1 VMQRG
6 GMASALLLIS
16 STHAYRHGVGGAP
29 ASQLRASFTAR
40 RLSVAR
46 IAMCSTEDKPMLGGR
61 PVEDGDGLLVNDDES
76 QAWWRASVVTTKGPQ
91 VLVHFTGCDP
101 AWDEWIDVDSPKL
114 TRMDPVEQKK
124 DESAFQSDTIGDD
137 IDDEELLAQYRQSRW
152 DQNARWQLNV
162 FAEEQLGSWTGNI
175 ERYEA
180 DGSGGVRPMDGSS
193 AAWADC
199 SCTTRISE
207 DNTIEYVDSLPAAAA
222 PLSVSSTLGLSSFRP
237 ELGSMAVASA
247 FTINAPISE
256 SKLLFELAI
265 REESRRVR
273 CKLLYEPAVGSDDAP
288 AMVLRMVGIVREVS
302 AAVDGEASGEGNDE
316 FFVGE
321 GDMDGPRKSGR
332 GLYDP
337 PRGDKTGYI
346 SLYGEGGVT
355 LVFPTTVAEDMP
367 GCISLDWVAG
377 NMRYQIDRKFAKLD
391 GSLSSLEL
399 TEIRKSDAD
408 TRLPDF
414 PHQSGGQ

>member
-1 VMQRG
+1 
-6 GMASALLLIS
+6 
-16 STHAYRHGVGGAP
+16 
-29 ASQLRASFTAR
+29 
-40 RLSVAR
+40 
-46 IAMCSTEDKPMLGGR
+46 
-61 PVEDGDGLLVNDDES
+61 
-76 QAWWRASVVTTKGPQ
+76 
-91 VLVHFTGCDP
+91 
-101 AWDEWIDVDSPKL
+101 
-114 TRMDPVEQKK
+114 
-124 DESAFQSDTIGDD
+124 
-137 IDDEELLAQYRQSRW
+137 
-152 DQNARWQLNV
+152 
-162 FAEEQLGSWTGNI
+162 
-175 ERYEA
+175 
-180 DGSGGVRPMDGSS
+180 
-193 AAWADC
+193 
-199 SCTTRISE
+199 
-207 DNTIEYVDSLPAAAA
+207 
-222 PLSVSSTLGLSSFRP
+222 
-237 ELGSMAVASA
+237 
-247 FTINAPISE
+247 
-256 SKLLFELAI
+256 
-265 REESRRVR
+265 
-273 CKLLYEPAVGSDDAP
+273 
-288 AMVLRMVGIVREVS
+288 VS